1 MGRGWRRGKT
11 HYLSNSFWRWIVIG
25 VAALVS
31 RNPLLMDLYILS
43 VDYGI
48 LKIIIYNLIIAFFF
62 KHWLIV
68 YLFFLR
74 SKDWNKKN
82 PFQTMGT
89 PNKDIVIKDD
99 APSELLLDKH
109 MNFLVSYSERKND
122 YEYVVTGKEA

>member
-1 MGRGWRRGKT
+1 M
-11 HYLSNSFWRWIVIG
+11 
-25 VAALVS
+25 
-31 RNPLLMDLYILS
+31 P
-43 VDYGI
+43 
-48 LKIIIYNLIIAFFF
+48 FF

-68 YLFFLR
+68 YLFFYDL
-74 SKDWNKKN
+74 KIGTKKN